1 MNGKIIKYFSRRGF
15 GFISPENSQEEIFFH
30 VSNYP
35 ELVQPEIGKDVEFEL
50 IETPKGKEATQIKIL
65 PDALAPEPP
74 EAEEE
79 EAEEEE
85 AEEEEAEEE
94 EAEEEEA
101 EEEEAEEE
109 EAEEEEAES
118 PKASILEIAEIKGV
132 GKTTEE
138 KLRKAGFDTVESIAS
153 VDAETVSEKTGISS
167 KVAAKLIA
175 SAKEFLD

>member
-1 MNGKIIKYFSRRGF
+1 MKGKIIKYFSRRGF
-15 GFISPENSQEEIFFH
+15 GFISPEDSQDEIFFH

-65 PDALAPEPP
+65 PDVLAPEPP
-74 EAEEE
+74 
-79 EAEEEE
+79 
-85 AEEEEAEEE
+85 

-118 PKASILEIAEIKGV
+118 PKASILEVSEIKGV

-167 KVAAKLIA
+167 KVTAKLIA
-175 SAKEFLD
+175 SAKELLE

>member
-101 EEEEAEEE
+101 EEEEAE
-109 EAEEEEAES
+109 S

-175 SAKEFLD
+175 SAKELLV